1 MNCFPTK
8 TLAFNAQ
15 YTVQNYA
22 SVVKVSSKS
31 KHAEMLRLQ
40 NTEHQNNTTFYYF
53 PDDVFMQALENIGLR
68 RDDHILHLM
77 PIISYENG

>member
-22 SVVKVSSKS
+22 SVVKVSSARQ
-31 KHAEMLRLQ
+31 HTGILNLHNR
-40 NTEHQNNTTFYYF
+40 EHQTNATFYYF

-68 RDDHILHLM
+68 RDDHTLHLM
-77 PIISYENG
+77 PIISYENV